1 MANCEAARRDAH
13 DFATLCRR
21 VPHLQRACAG
31 TTTAKPE
38 IVATATGSPSTALVL
53 SGGGARGAY
62 AVGVLAGLH
71 AILGGLRSRFD
82 LFTGT
87 SVGAIHAADFAA
99 HAAQEDLGVT
109 QLVRRYE
116 QLRLRTHLHP
126 HLPRGRRHDWSLVDP
141 RPFEKIVRND
151 IPWERLHRNI
161 RDGLV
166 RGLIVSGLRVSDG
179 RTTTFAEL
187 APGAELVMTH
197 DPRRDAVFGPIT
209 ADHVL
214 ASAAL
219 PLLFPSRRI
228 GDTYY
233 CDGGLRFNTPMAP
246 AIRTGAQRLVV
257 IALRQGRP
265 SADTGIEHYPKPFF
279 LLGKILDALLLD
291 PIEYDLHIL
300 DRLNHM
306 LAVMEQTMPEP
317 ALEQVRA
324 VLESERGLPYK
335 QIQTLVFRPSTDL
348 GVLAGTYVRSE
359 QPARREGLAARVF
372 IHQVGALGDRVE
384 ADFVSFLLFDG
395 GFARL
400 LIDLGR
406 RDAMARADEIRAFFG
421 VTARRP
427 TLRAVNGGR

>member
-1 MANCEAARRDAH
+1 MATPTSSSP
-13 DFATLCRR
+13 AT
-21 VPHLQRACAG
+21 P
-31 TTTAKPE
+31 T
-38 IVATATGSPSTALVL
+38 PSTALVL

-62 AVGVLAGLH
+62 AVGVVAGLH

-82 LFTGT
+82 VFTGT

-99 HAAQEDLGVT
+99 HAAQDDLGVT

-116 QLRLRTHLHP
+116 ELRLRTHLRP
-126 HLPRGRRHDWSLVDP
+126 HLPRRIRRGHDWSLIDP
-141 RPFEKIVRND
+141 RPFEKIVRDD
-151 IPWERLHRNI
+151 IPWDHLHRNI
-161 RDGLV
+161 REGLV

-187 APGAELVMTH
+187 APGADFVMSH
-197 DPRRDAVFGPIT
+197 DPRRDAVVGPIGP
-209 ADHVL
+209 DHVL

-228 GDTYY
+228 EDTYY

-246 AIRTGAQRLVV
+246 AIRAGAQRLVV

-265 SADTGIEHYPKPFF
+265 GPDNGLDHYPKPFF

-291 PIEYDLHIL
+291 PIEYDLHVL
-300 DRLNHM
+300 DRLNRM
-306 LAVMEQTMPEP
+306 LDVMEKTMPEA
-317 ALEQVRA
+317 ALGQVRG
-324 VLESERGLPYK
+324 VLESERGLPYR

-348 GVLAGTYVRSE
+348 GVLAGTYVRSQ
-359 QPARREGLAARVF
+359 QPARREGIAARLF
-372 IHQVGALGDRVE
+372 IRHASALGDRIE

-400 LIDLGR
+400 LIDLGC
-406 RDAMARADEIRAFFG
+406 RDAMARADEVRAFFG
-421 VTARRP
+421 VTVKRP
-427 TLRAVNGGR
+427 TLRAVSGGLSGR